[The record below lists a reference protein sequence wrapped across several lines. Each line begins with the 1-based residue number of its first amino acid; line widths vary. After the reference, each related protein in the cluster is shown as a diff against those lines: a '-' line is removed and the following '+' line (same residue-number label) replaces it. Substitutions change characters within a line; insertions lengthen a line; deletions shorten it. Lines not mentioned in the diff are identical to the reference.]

1 MEIRLL
7 NDKELADVYD
17 RHLKPA
23 FPAAELRPLHAMED
37 MVRRGIYRTY
47 GLVDGEEILGEAFLW
62 DCAPGWKLFDYLC
75 VAPEHRNGGL
85 GAALIGEL
93 VKAERGCVIFGESEA
108 PEYAPD
114 PDMARRRLA
123 FYARC
128 GARQAG
134 YLAAVFGVPY
144 RALYLA
150 EGEIDETEMM
160 AVHENAYRSRLPAD
174 LFQRFIRIPWDP
186 SMGMPEKHPW
196 EE

>member
-7 NDKELADVYD
+7 NDKELEEVYR
-17 RHLKPA
+17 RHLIPA
-23 FPAAELRPLHAMED
+23 FPASELRPLRAMQE
-37 MVRRGIYRTY
+37 MAHQGIYRTY
-47 GLVDGEEILGEAFLW
+47 GLVEGAEILGEALLL

-85 GAALIGEL
+85 GAAMIAEL
-93 VKAERGCVIFGESEA
+93 VKAERGCVIFGESEV

-114 PDMARRRLA
+114 PDMAARRMA
-123 FYARC
+123 FYERC

-134 YLAAVFGVPY
+134 YLASVFGVIY
-144 RALYLA
+144 HALYLA
-150 EGEIDETEMM
+150 EGAVDEAALM
-160 AVHENAYRSRLPAD
+160 AAHENAYRGRLPAK

>member
-7 NDKELADVYD
+7 NDKELEEVY
-17 RHLKPA
+17 RLHLKPA
-23 FPAAELRPLHAMED
+23 FPAAELRPLSAMRD
-37 MVRRGIYRTY
+37 MVRQGLYHTY
-47 GLVDGEEILGEAFLW
+47 GLVDGGEVLGEAFLW
-62 DCAPGWKLFDYLC
+62 DCTPGWKLFDYLC

-85 GAALIGEL
+85 GAALIAALRE
-93 VKAERGCVIFGESEA
+93 AERDCVIFGESEA

-114 PDMARRRLA
+114 PDMARRRLD

-128 GARQAG
+128 GARKAG
-134 YLAAVFGVPY
+134 YLAAIFGVPY
-144 RALYLA
+144 RTLYLA
-150 EGEIDETEMM
+150 EGDVDEAALM
-160 AVHENAYRSRLPAD
+160 AAHENAYRSRLPAE